1 MHSSLPRPFLHTLAG
16 LLLLFFL
23 ANTKECSSGE
33 HIMDE
38 ESEFCAPNYDHCLI
52 YEVEKL
58 SCKECIEEFFLK
70 KDKTNMGYCVSL
82 DHVHSQSHSEQDS
95 DFMKIIILILL
106 IVLIGMVI
114 IVLARQLLF
123 NKTKVKKVL
132 EGPISHPDPA
142 NQSSNM
148 NDSVNHG
155 NCSMDPVFN
164 HPETVTPTWGR
175 QDSRQE
181 IDESHWWEF
190 KPLRGTLSK
199 WKTLTKNR

>member
-1 MHSSLPRPFLHTLAG
+1 M
-16 LLLLFFL
+16 
-23 ANTKECSSGE
+23 E
-33 HIMDE
+33 HVQNKSNYEKD
-38 ESEFCAPNYDHCLI
+38 SE
-52 YEVEKL
+52 V
-58 SCKECIEEFFLK
+58 
-70 KDKTNMGYCVSL
+70 
-82 DHVHSQSHSEQDS
+82 
-95 DFMKIIILILL
+95 MKIIILNIR